1 MVRESGKR
9 LSLHLDASDAVEFTA
24 EWWAQTTQ
32 TLEGLALAYE
42 MIRDT
47 VRDRDQLLV
56 IQEDHEIQV

>member
-9 LSLHLDASDAVEFTA
+9 LSLHPDTSDAIEFTA

-32 TLEGLALAYE
+32 TPEGLALAYE

-47 VRDRDQLLV
+47 VRDRD
-56 IQEDHEIQV
+56 